1 MIIFF
6 TFIQLISWNMIVKK
20 ISSKKEGN
28 KAYINITTDM
38 NKRLNNDYKNYEKKF
53 INMIELLKNIKNKI
67 N

>member
-1 MIIFF
+1 M
-6 TFIQLISWNMIVKK
+6 MIVF
-20 ISSKKEGN
+20 ITSSKKEAN
-28 KAYINITTDM
+28 KMYINITTDM